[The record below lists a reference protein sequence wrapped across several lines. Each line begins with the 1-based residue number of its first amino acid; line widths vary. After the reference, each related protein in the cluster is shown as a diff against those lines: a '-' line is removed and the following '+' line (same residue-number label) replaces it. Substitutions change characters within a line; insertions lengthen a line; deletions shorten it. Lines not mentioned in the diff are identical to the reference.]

1 MIPQNYVKLEGKAAN
16 QMVKLM
22 EVLDDHEDVQARLV
36 ELRHRGEGDRGL
48 PGVRVFGI
56 DPGSER
62 TGYGCIETDGRRQR
76 LVACGAIG
84 SPRSHVLPRASSGHS
99 RRTGTAAR
107 RMSARLRRDRKPVLR
122 HERPQRLEARTCTGR
137 CDGRGSGR
145 GGRDREYT
153 PAEIKRAVVGYGRA
167 DKHQVQ
173 QMVKLLLG
181 LSAAPTPH
189 DAADALAA
197 AICHVNRADHA
208 RITGEVP
215 GGAASGAGA
224 M

>member
-1 MIPQNYVKLEGKAAN
+1 M
-16 QMVKLM
+16 
-22 EVLDDHEDVQARLV
+22 
-36 ELRHRGEGDRGL
+36 
-48 PGVRVFGI
+48 RVFGI

-84 SPRSHVLPRASSGHS
+84 SPPHTSFPERLLTIHVELGRLLAECRPDCVAIENLFYATNVRSALRLGHA
-99 RRTGTAAR
+99 RGVAMVAAV
-107 RMSARLRRDRKPVLR
+107 AAGV
-122 HERPQRLEARTCTGR
+122 AIA
-137 CDGRGSGR
+137 
-145 GGRDREYT
+145 EYT
-153 PAEIKRAVVGYGRA
+153 PAEIKRAVVGYVRA

-189 DAADALAA
+189 DSADALAA

-215 GGAASGAGA
+215 GGRRIRSWRDVKAADLGIV
-224 M
+224 